1 MGDYIDWGDDF
12 KWSPSMNIKQIVRDS
27 LRYPLLDW
35 KKFLFFGI
43 LIVISETSL
52 NYFTNILSNISI
64 PLLVVINFIL
74 IVLVDG
80 YYFKIVK
87 SSLNNVLKPPE
98 FDDWKFMFINGVK
111 ISFVY
116 IIYLIPLI
124 LIIISFLILFPSTI
138 VTAIKIIEYHPLSAG
153 KMIQYMFWYL
163 TGGIW
168 SYIGTL
174 YLIIVYPIMNVAVA
188 HMACHD
194 SKIGTA
200 FKFRE
205 IFNKIDEIGWKDL
218 VIWYIV
224 VEIIVFAISM
234 MGYLIRLFV
243 VMVLQFGIN
252 INPILGILELLIIVP
267 YYAMFFARALALF
280 YISGD
285 QKYLICEKCG
295 GYYELQSGESPED
308 FQECECGGKLKY

>member
-1 MGDYIDWGDDF
+1 
-12 KWSPSMNIKQIVRDS
+12 MNIKQIVRDS

-43 LIVISETSL
+43 LIVISETSV
-52 NYFTNILSNISI
+52 NYFTSILSNVSI

-74 IVLVDG
+74 ILLVDG

-87 SSLNNVLKPPE
+87 SSLNNALKPPE
-98 FDDWKFMFINGVK
+98 FDDWKVMFINGVK

-124 LIIISFLILFPSTI
+124 LIILCFLILFPSTI

-153 KMIQYMFWYL
+153 KMIQYMLWYL

-168 SYIGTL
+168 SYIGTV

-188 HMACHD
+188 HMAYHD
-194 SKIGTA
+194 SKLGTA

-205 IFNKIDEIGWKDL
+205 IFDIIGKIGWKDL

-234 MGYLIRLFV
+234 IGYLIRLFIIMILHV
-243 VMVLQFGIN
+243 GINNNPIFGI
-252 INPILGILELLIIVP
+252 LDLLIIVP

-280 YISGD
+280 YISED
-285 QKYLICEKCG
+285 ERYLVCEKCG

-308 FQECECGGKLKY
+308 FQECECGGKLKYSKKIRK